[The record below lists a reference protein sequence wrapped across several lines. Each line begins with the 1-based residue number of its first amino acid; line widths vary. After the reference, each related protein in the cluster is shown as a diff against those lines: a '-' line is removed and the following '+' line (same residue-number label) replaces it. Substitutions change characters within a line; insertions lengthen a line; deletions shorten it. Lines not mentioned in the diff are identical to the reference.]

1 MNSGMKVILRYEV
14 HTDSYTIGMN
24 FIPNI
29 SIPSFYP
36 FYKRPPKRAYNIQSI
51 SAMHPSER
59 V

>member
-1 MNSGMKVILRYEV
+1 MNEGIKVILRYEV
-14 HTDSYTIGMN
+14 RTNSYIMDMN

-29 SIPSFYP
+29 SIFCFYP
-36 FYKRPPKRAYNIQSI
+36 FYKRPLKRSYNIQSI